1 MLGIWSR
8 AMKSVKVS
16 AEIQYEVQIGTPW
29 RQALSQAISS
39 HDKAL
44 IIVPEFIENKFN
56 LIEQFSSDPKTTVFV
71 TPTGE
76 DAKTIDVAN
85 QIWEELGKIDLGRKD
100 CIIGFGG
107 GSTTDLAGFVAASW
121 LRGVK
126 WYAVATTLAG
136 MVDAAVGGKTGINT
150 NAGKNLV
157 GAFHSPQVVYIDP
170 TLLETLS
177 DRDFAS
183 GLAEVIKCGY
193 IADPSI
199 LEDVRRHP
207 SLQGARSIAED
218 LIKKSVQVKADVVSQ
233 DFMESGLREILNY
246 GHTCA
251 HAVEKLSGYTL
262 RHGEA
267 VAIGLVFASY
277 LSEAALN
284 LNPEVTTE
292 LIAILTAYGLP
303 TRIDSS
309 KYSWESISA
318 LMLGD
323 KKSRSGVLRFVG
335 VRELGEPDWVNG
347 PDASILVSIY
357 ERMSQ

>member
-1 MLGIWSR
+1 
-8 AMKSVKVS
+8 MKSVKVS
-16 AEIQYEVQIGTPW
+16 AEINYEVQIGTPW
-29 RQALSQAISS
+29 REALSQAISS

-44 IIVPEFIENKFN
+44 IIVPEFIESEFN
-56 LIEQFSSDPKTTVFV
+56 LIELFSSDPKTSVFV
-71 TPTGE
+71 TPAGE

-85 QIWEELGKIDLGRKD
+85 RIWEELGRIDLGRKD

-126 WYAVATTLAG
+126 WYALATTLAG

-150 NAGKNLV
+150 KAGKNLV
-157 GAFHSPQVVYIDP
+157 GAFHSPHVVYIDP
-170 TLLETLS
+170 TLLDTLS
-177 DRDFAS
+177 DRDFAA

-199 LEDVRRHP
+199 LEELRNHP
-207 SLQGARSIAED
+207 SLQGARSIAGD
-218 LIKKSVQVKADVVSQ
+218 LIEKSVEVKARVVSQ
-233 DFMESGLREILNY
+233 DFTESGLREILNY
-246 GHTCA
+246 GHTCG
-251 HAVEKLSGYTL
+251 HAIEKLSGYTL

-277 LSEAALN
+277 LSEAALE
-284 LNPEVTTE
+284 LNPEITIE
-292 LIAILTAYGLP
+292 LINILRGYGLP

-309 KYSWESISA
+309 KYPWESISA

-323 KKSRSGVLRFVG
+323 KKSRSGMLRFVG
-335 VRELGEPDWVNG
+335 VRKLGEPDWITG
-347 PDASILVSIY
+347 PDPSILVSIY
-357 ERMSQ
+357 ERMAQ

>member
-1 MLGIWSR
+1 
-8 AMKSVKVS
+8 MKSVKVS
-16 AEIQYEVQIGTPW
+16 AEIEYEVQIGTPW
-29 RQALSQAISS
+29 REALSQAISS
-39 HDKAL
+39 HDKVL
-44 IIVPEFIENKFN
+44 IIVPEFIESEFN
-56 LIEQFSSDPKTTVFV
+56 LIKLFSSDPKTSVFL
-71 TPTGE
+71 TPAGE

-85 QIWEELGKIDLGRKD
+85 RIWEELGRIDLGRKD

-126 WYAVATTLAG
+126 WYALATTLAG

-150 NAGKNLV
+150 KAGKNLV
-157 GAFHSPQVVYIDP
+157 GAFHSPHVVYIDP
-170 TLLETLS
+170 TLLNTLS
-177 DRDFAS
+177 DRDFAA

-199 LEDVRRHP
+199 LEDLRNHP
-207 SLQGARSIAED
+207 SLQGVRSIAGD
-218 LIKKSVQVKADVVSQ
+218 LIEKSVKVKAHVVSQ
-233 DFMESGLREILNY
+233 DFTESGLREILNY
-246 GHTCA
+246 GHTCG
-251 HAVEKLSGYTL
+251 HAIEKLSGYTL

-284 LNPEVTTE
+284 LNPAVTSE
-292 LIAILTAYGLP
+292 LITILTGYGLP
-303 TRIDSS
+303 TRIESS
-309 KYSWESISA
+309 KYPWESISA

-323 KKSRSGVLRFVG
+323 KKSRSGVLRFIG
-335 VRELGEPDWVNG
+335 VRNLGEPDWVTG

-357 ERMSQ
+357 ERMAQ

>member
-1 MLGIWSR
+1 
-8 AMKSVKVS
+8 MKSVKVS
-16 AEIQYEVQIGTPW
+16 AEINYEVQISTPW
-29 RQALSQAISS
+29 REALSEAISS

-44 IIVPEFIENKFN
+44 IIVPEFIESEFN
-56 LIEQFSSDPKTTVFV
+56 LIELFSSDPKTSVFV
-71 TPTGE
+71 TPAGE

-85 QIWEELGKIDLGRKD
+85 RIWEELGRIDLGRKD

-126 WYAVATTLAG
+126 WYALATTLAG

-150 NAGKNLV
+150 KAGKNLV
-157 GAFHSPQVVYIDP
+157 GAFHSPHVVYIDP
-170 TLLETLS
+170 TLLDTLS
-177 DRDFAS
+177 DRDFAA

-199 LEDVRRHP
+199 LEELRNHP

-218 LIKKSVQVKADVVSQ
+218 LIEKSVEVKARVVSQ
-233 DFMESGLREILNY
+233 DFTESGLREILNY
-246 GHTCA
+246 GHTCG
-251 HAVEKLSGYTL
+251 HAIEKLSGYTL

-277 LSEAALN
+277 LSEAALE
-284 LNPEVTTE
+284 LNPEITIE
-292 LIAILTAYGLP
+292 LINILRGYGLP

-309 KYSWESISA
+309 KYPWESISA

-323 KKSRSGVLRFVG
+323 KKSRSGMLRFVG
-335 VRELGEPDWVNG
+335 VRKLGEPDWITG
-347 PDASILVSIY
+347 PDPSILVSIY
-357 ERMSQ
+357 ERMAQ